1 MISIVNESKP
11 EKILE
16 RLRQTVK
23 NGKFG
28 RDYTVIPREKNNQ
41 LREQYLL
48 DDAKVKAI
56 LLCLDVGDHVCTE
69 KSNNEMF
76 PDDVIHIFRKRV
88 GLIPRYS
95 VRTEQVSVELYIK
108 FTWIKSGLI
117 IISFHEW
124 NKI

>member
-1 MISIVNESKP
+1 M
-11 EKILE
+11 
-16 RLRQTVK
+16 
-23 NGKFG
+23 
-28 RDYTVIPREKNNQ
+28 
-41 LREQYLL
+41 L

-56 LLCLDVGDHVCTE
+56 LLSLDVGDHVCTE

-88 GLIPRYS
+88 SLIPRYS
-95 VRTEQVSVELYIK
+95 IRTEQVSVELYIK